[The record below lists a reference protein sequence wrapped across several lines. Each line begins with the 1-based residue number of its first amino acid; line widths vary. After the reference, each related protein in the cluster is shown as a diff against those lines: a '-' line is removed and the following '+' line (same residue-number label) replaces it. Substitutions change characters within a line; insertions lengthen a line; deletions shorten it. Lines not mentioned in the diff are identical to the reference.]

1 MRDKASATY
10 LLDGQTFGVD
20 TFETS
25 ALSRIVPFAFIKHCA
40 TVRRLSASNV
50 RIARAPEDLILKRT
64 PYIVVGHRVRTLRI
78 IAMSVALALP
88 LAALH
93 CGPVHAQTQ
102 DAAST
107 APKLTNQQLDA
118 LTAPVALY
126 PDALLAQV
134 MMASTYPSQITEAA
148 AWSKANPNVKGDD
161 AVKAVQSEPWDPSV
175 QSLVAFPQALAT
187 MASKIDWVTQLGNA
201 FIAQPSDVMDS
212 VQRLRRAA
220 QSAGNL
226 KTNEQQKVTSAP
238 PPPGSTTTST
248 TVIQI
253 EPANPQVVYVPTYN
267 PTVVYGTWPYPAYPP
282 VYVPPPPGYAMAS
295 AFVGGLA
302 FGAGVAVVNSLWG
315 NCNWGH
321 GDVNVNVNRYNNINT
336 SNRINAN
343 SNNVRWNRNDP
354 QFNRT
359 NVQNRQ
365 NTLNNANRGANA
377 NQFRGREDG
386 RAQAAQT
393 LQQRTGQNLNEPASQ
408 RVQSIR
414 QGGGENARNTSDL
427 RQRSQDVNRDNALR
441 GAGDGNGARQD
452 MQRGQASRES
462 FANQSHNRGGGVERQ
477 AGGGLGGGGGGGGGF
492 HGGGGGGG
500 VQRGGGGGG
509 GFHGGGGGGGGGF
522 HRGGGGGGF
531 RR

>member
-1 MRDKASATY
+1 MLAAALAATP
-10 LLDGQTFGVD
+10 LL
-20 TFETS
+20 
-25 ALSRIVPFAFIKHCA
+25 
-40 TVRRLSASNV
+40 
-50 RIARAPEDLILKRT
+50 T
-64 PYIVVGHRVRTLRI
+64 PYSGD
-78 IAMSVALALP
+78 A
-88 LAALH
+88 
-93 CGPVHAQTQ
+93 HAQT
-102 DAAST
+102 AAP
-107 APKLTNQQLDA
+107 AAQKLTNQQLDA

-134 MMASTYPSQITEAA
+134 LMASTYPSQVTDAE
-148 AWSKANPNVKGDD
+148 AWSKSNPNVKGDD

-212 VQRLRRAA
+212 VQRLRSAA
-220 QSAGNL
+220 QKAGNL
-226 KTNEQQKVTSAP
+226 KTTEQQKVTTAP

-282 VYVPPPPGYAMAS
+282 VYVPPPPGYAIATGFMS
-295 AFVGGLA
+295 GLA

-336 SNRINAN
+336 NNRINAN

-359 NVQNRQ
+359 NVAANRQ

-377 NQFRGREDG
+377 NQYRGREDA

-393 LQQRTGQNLNEPASQ
+393 LQQRTGQNLNESASQ
-408 RVQSIR
+408 RAQSIR
-414 QGGGENARNTSDL
+414 QGGGPNARDTSNL
-427 RQRSQDVNRDNALR
+427 RQSSQNVNRDNALR

-452 MQRGQASRES
+452 AQRGQASRES
-462 FANQSHNRGGGVERQ
+462 FANQSQNRVGGGGGGTQRQ
-477 AGGGLGGGGGGGGGF
+477 AGAGGGGFGGGGGGGGF
-492 HGGGGGGG
+492 D
-500 VQRGGGGGG
+500 R
-509 GFHGGGGGGGGGF
+509 GGGGGGGGF
-522 HRGGGGGGF
+522 HRGGGGGF

>member
-1 MRDKASATY
+1 MSKRNLVNGSRT
-10 LLDGQTFGVD
+10 GT
-20 TFETS
+20 
-25 ALSRIVPFAFIKHCA
+25 LSSIV
-40 TVRRLSASNV
+40 
-50 RIARAPEDLILKRT
+50 
-64 PYIVVGHRVRTLRI
+64 
-78 IAMSVALALP
+78 
-88 LAALH
+88 LAATLTAMPLLAWH
-93 CGPVHAQTQ
+93 ANVAHAQTQ
-102 DAAST
+102 AA
-107 APKLTNQQLDA
+107 APAGQKLTNQQLDA

-134 MMASTYPSQITEAA
+134 LMASTYPSQVTEAQ

-212 VQRLRRAA
+212 VQRLRSAA
-220 QSAGNL
+220 QKAGNL
-226 KTNEQQKVTSAP
+226 KTTEQQKVTTAP

-282 VYVPPPPGYAMAS
+282 VYVPPPPGYAIATGFMS
-295 AFVGGLA
+295 GLA

-336 SNRINAN
+336 NNRINAN

-359 NVQNRQ
+359 NVAANRQ
-365 NTLNNANRGANA
+365 NLNNVNRGANA
-377 NQFRGREDG
+377 NQFRGREDA

-393 LQQRTGQNLNEPASQ
+393 LQQRTGQNLNESASQ
-408 RVQSIR
+408 RAQSIR
-414 QGGGENARNTSDL
+414 QQGGPNARDTSDL
-427 RQRSQDVNRDNALR
+427 RQRSQNVNRDNALR

-452 MQRGQASRES
+452 AQRGQASRES
-462 FANQSHNRGGGVERQ
+462 FANRSHEPVGGRGGGVQRE
-477 AGGGLGGGGGGGGGF
+477 AGGGGGF
-492 HGGGGGGG
+492 GAGGGG
-500 VQRGGGGGG
+500 VQRGGGGFERGGG
-509 GFHGGGGGGGGGF
+509 GFQRGGGGGGF
-522 HRGGGGGGF
+522 HR
-531 RR
+531 R

>member
-1 MRDKASATY
+1 MSKRIPV
-10 LLDGQTFGVD
+10 GG
-20 TFETS
+20 
-25 ALSRIVPFAFIKHCA
+25 SR
-40 TVRRLSASNV
+40 T
-50 RIARAPEDLILKRT
+50 D
-64 PYIVVGHRVRTLRI
+64 TLRAI
-78 IAMSVALALP
+78 ALA
-88 LAALH
+88 AALVAV
-93 CGPVHAQTQ
+93 PLLASQATDAAAQTN
-102 DAAST
+102 APA

-134 MMASTYPSQITEAA
+134 LMATTYPSQVTEAA
-148 AWSKANPNVKGDD
+148 AWSKSNPNIKGDD
-161 AVKAVQSEPWDPSV
+161 AVKAVQSQPWDPSV

-226 KTNEQQKVTSAP
+226 KSNEQQKVTTAP
-238 PPPGSTTTST
+238 PPAGSTTTST

-282 VYVPPPPGYAMAS
+282 VYVPPPPGYVVGT
-295 AFVGGLA
+295 AFMSGLA

-315 NCNWGH
+315 GCNWGH

-343 SNNVRWNRNDP
+343 SNNVNWNRNDP
-354 QFNRT
+354 QFNRN
-359 NVQNRQ
+359 NVNANRNNVAANRQ
-365 NTLNNANRGANA
+365 NNFNNQNLGANA
-377 NQFRGREDG
+377 NQYRGREDA

-393 LQQRTGQNLNEPASQ
+393 LQQRTGQNMNESASQ
-408 RVQSIR
+408 RAQSIR
-414 QGGGENARNTSDL
+414 EGGGPNTRNTSDL

-462 FANQSHNRGGGVERQ
+462 FANQTQNRPG
-477 AGGGLGGGGGGGGGF
+477 A
-492 HGGGGGGG
+492 GGGG
-500 VQRGGGGGG
+500 VQRQAGTGGGGGLGAGGGGVQRQGGGVQRQGGG
-509 GFHGGGGGGGGGF
+509 GFGGGGGGGGGGF
-522 HRGGGGGGF
+522 HRGGGGGF

>member
-1 MRDKASATY
+1 MSKRIHVI
-10 LLDGQTFGVD
+10 G
-20 TFETS
+20 
-25 ALSRIVPFAFIKHCA
+25 SRI
-40 TVRRLSASNV
+40 
-50 RIARAPEDLILKRT
+50 
-64 PYIVVGHRVRTLRI
+64 GTLR
-78 IAMSVALALP
+78 AVALAATLATMP
-88 LAALH
+88 LVAMYPADAQAQNAA
-93 CGPVHAQTQ
+93 PADQ
-102 DAAST
+102 
-107 APKLTNQQLDA
+107 KLTNQQLDA

-134 MMASTYPSQITEAA
+134 LMASTYPSQITDAA
-148 AWSKANPNVKGDD
+148 AWSKANPNVSGDD
-161 AVKAVQSEPWDPSV
+161 AVKAVQSQPWDPSV

-201 FIAQPSDVMDS
+201 FVAQPSDVMDS

-220 QSAGNL
+220 QTAGNL
-226 KTNEQQKVTSAP
+226 KSNEQQKVTSAP
-238 PPPGSTTTST
+238 APAGSATTSP

-295 AFVGGLA
+295 AFVGGMA
-302 FGAGVAVVNSLWG
+302 FATGVAVVNSLWG
-315 NCNWGH
+315 NCNWGR

-336 SNRINAN
+336 ANRINAN

-359 NVQNRQ
+359 NVAANRQ
-365 NTLNNANRGANA
+365 NLNNANLGANG
-377 NQFRGREDG
+377 NQFRGREDA

-393 LQQRTGQNLNEPASQ
+393 LQQRTGQNLNQSAGQ
-408 RVQSIR
+408 RAQSIR
-414 QGGGENARNTSDL
+414 EGGGPNARTTSDL
-427 RQRSQDVNRDNALR
+427 HQRSQNVNRDNALR

-452 MQRGQASRES
+452 MQRGQASRQS
-462 FANQSHNRGGGVERQ
+462 FANQSHERPG
-477 AGGGLGGGGGGGGGF
+477 A
-492 HGGGGGGG
+492 GGGG
-500 VQRGGGGGG
+500 VQRQAGGGGNLGAGGGGVQRGGGGGGG

>member
-1 MRDKASATY
+1 M
-10 LLDGQTFGVD
+10 
-20 TFETS
+20 
-25 ALSRIVPFAFIKHCA
+25 
-40 TVRRLSASNV
+40 
-50 RIARAPEDLILKRT
+50 KRT
-64 PYIVVGHRVRTLRI
+64 PYSVLAHRSRTLRI
-78 IAMSVALALP
+78 IAMSMALAMP
-88 LAALH
+88 FAALH
-93 CGPVHAQTQ
+93 PAPAQAQTQ
-102 DAAST
+102 SAA
-107 APKLTNQQLDA
+107 KLTNQQLDA

-134 MMASTYPSQITEAA
+134 LMATTYPSDVTAA
-148 AWSKANPNVKGDD
+148 AEWSKANPNIKGDD

-226 KTNEQQKVTSAP
+226 KTTEQQKVTSAP
-238 PPPGSTTTST
+238 APAGSTTAST

-302 FGAGVAVVNSLWG
+302 FGAGVAVANSLWG
-315 NCNWGH
+315 GCDWNR
-321 GDVNVNVNRYNNINT
+321 GDVNVNVNRYNNVNVN
-336 SNRINAN
+336 NRIS
-343 SNNVRWNRNDP
+343 SNTNNMRWNRNDP

-359 NVQNRQ
+359 NVANRQ

-377 NQFRGREDG
+377 NQFRGREDA

-393 LQQRTGQNLNEPASQ
+393 LQKRTGQNLNESASQ
-408 RVQSIR
+408 RVQGIR
-414 QGGGENARNTSDL
+414 QGGGEKALNNSDL
-427 RQRSQDVNRDNALR
+427 RQRSQNVNRDNALR

-452 MQRGQASRES
+452 MQRGQASRQS
-462 FANQSHNRGGGVERQ
+462 FANQSHERVGGGGGGVQRQ
-477 AGGGLGGGGGGGGGF
+477 GGGGGGGGF
-492 HGGGGGGG
+492 GGGGGGIQHQGGFGGGGGGG
-500 VQRGGGGGG
+500 GHRGGGGGG
-509 GFHGGGGGGGGGF
+509 GFH
-522 HRGGGGGGF
+522 

>member
-1 MRDKASATY
+1 MSKRIRVID
-10 LLDGQTFGVD
+10 
-20 TFETS
+20 
-25 ALSRIVPFAFIKHCA
+25 SR
-40 TVRRLSASNV
+40 
-50 RIARAPEDLILKRT
+50 
-64 PYIVVGHRVRTLRI
+64 VGTLRAI
-78 IAMSVALALP
+78 V
-88 LAALH
+88 LAATLATMPLLAAH
-93 CGPVHAQTQ
+93 SGDAQAQ
-102 DAAST
+102 DT
-107 APKLTNQQLDA
+107 APAGQKLTNQQLDA
-118 LTAPVALY
+118 LTAPIALY
-126 PDALLAQV
+126 PDALLAQAL
-134 MMASTYPSQITEAA
+134 MASTYPSQITDAA

-226 KTNEQQKVTSAP
+226 KTNEQQKVVVQQAP
-238 PPPGSTTTST
+238 SSSTTT
-248 TVIQI
+248 IQI

-302 FGAGVAVVNSLWG
+302 FGAGVAVANSLWG
-315 NCNWGH
+315 NCDWGR
-321 GDVNVNVNRYNNINT
+321 GDVNVNVNRYNNINVN
-336 SNRINAN
+336 NRINAN

-359 NVQNRQ
+359 NVANRQ

-377 NQFRGREDG
+377 NQFRGREDA
-386 RAQAAQT
+386 RSQAAQT
-393 LQQRTGQNLNEPASQ
+393 LQQRTGQNLNQPASQ
-408 RVQSIR
+408 RVQNIR
-414 QGGGENARNTSDL
+414 KEGGPNARDTSDL

-452 MQRGQASRES
+452 MQRGQASRQS
-462 FANQSHNRGGGVERQ
+462 FANQSQNRAGAAGGGVQRQ
-477 AGGGLGGGGGGGGGF
+477 GGGGFQHGGGGGGGGGGGF
-492 HGGGGGGG
+492 QHGGGGGGF
-500 VQRGGGGGG
+500 QRGGGGG
-509 GFHGGGGGGGGGF
+509 
-522 HRGGGGGGF
+522 HR
-531 RR
+531 R

>member
-1 MRDKASATY
+1 MSKRIRVI
-10 LLDGQTFGVD
+10 G
-20 TFETS
+20 
-25 ALSRIVPFAFIKHCA
+25 SRIG
-40 TVRRLSASNV
+40 TVRA
-50 RIARAPEDLILKRT
+50 I
-64 PYIVVGHRVRTLRI
+64 
-78 IAMSVALALP
+78 ALAVT
-88 LAALH
+88 LAAMPLFAAYS
-93 CGPVHAQTQ
+93 GDAQAQ
-102 DAAST
+102 NAAP
-107 APKLTNQQLDA
+107 AGQKLTNQQLDA

-126 PDALLAQV
+126 PDALLAQAL
-134 MMASTYPSQITEAA
+134 MASTYPSQITDAA

-220 QSAGNL
+220 QTAGNL

-238 PPPGSTTTST
+238 APAGSTTTST

-302 FGAGVAVVNSLWG
+302 FGAGVAVANSLWG
-315 NCNWGH
+315 NCDWNR
-321 GDVNVNVNRYNNINT
+321 GDVNVNVNRYNNVNVN
-336 SNRINAN
+336 NRINAN

-359 NVQNRQ
+359 NVAANRQ

-377 NQFRGREDG
+377 NQFRGREDA

-393 LQQRTGQNLNEPASQ
+393 LQQRTGQNLNESASQ
-408 RVQSIR
+408 RAQSIR
-414 QGGGENARNTSDL
+414 QSGGPNARDTSDL
-427 RQRSQDVNRDNALR
+427 HQRSQNVNRDNALR

-452 MQRGQASRES
+452 MQRGQASRQS
-462 FANQSHNRGGGVERQ
+462 FANQSHDRAGAGGGVQRQ
-477 AGGGLGGGGGGGGGF
+477 AGGGGNPGVGA
-492 HGGGGGGG
+492 GGGG

-509 GFHGGGGGGGGGF
+509 GFHGGGGGGGG
-522 HRGGGGGGF
+522 HRGGGGGF

>member
-1 MRDKASATY
+1 MSA
-10 LLDGQTFGVD
+10 
-20 TFETS
+20 
-25 ALSRIVPFAFIKHCA
+25 AL
-40 TVRRLSASNV
+40 
-50 RIARAPEDLILKRT
+50 
-64 PYIVVGHRVRTLRI
+64 
-78 IAMSVALALP
+78 LALP
-88 LAALH
+88 VAALH
-93 CGPVHAQTQ
+93 PGPAHAQTQ
-102 DAAST
+102 SAAST
-107 APKLTNQQLDA
+107 GQKLTNQQLDA
-118 LTAPVALY
+118 LTAPIALY

-134 MMASTYPSQITEAA
+134 LMASTYPSQITDAA

-187 MASKIDWVTQLGNA
+187 MASKVDWVTQLGNA

-226 KTNEQQKVTSAP
+226 KSNEQQKITSGP
-238 PPPGSTTTST
+238 PPAGSTITNT

-253 EPANPQVVYVPTYN
+253 EPTNPQVVYVPTYN

-302 FGAGVAVVNSLWG
+302 FGAGVAVANSLWG

-359 NVQNRQ
+359 NVANRQ
-365 NTLNNANRGANA
+365 NALNNANLGGNA
-377 NQFRGREDG
+377 NQFRGREDA

-393 LQQRTGQNLNEPASQ
+393 LQQRTGQNLNQPASQ
-408 RVQSIR
+408 RVQNIR
-414 QGGGENARNTSDL
+414 QGGGPNARDTSDL
-427 RQRSQDVNRDNALR
+427 RQRSQSVNRDNALR
-441 GAGDGNGARQD
+441 GAGDGAGARQD
-452 MQRGQASRES
+452 MQRGQASRDS
-462 FANQSHNRGGGVERQ
+462 FANQSHNRVGGGGGGVERQ
-477 AGGGLGGGGGGGGGF
+477 AGGGLGAGGGGVQRGGGGGGGGGGF

-500 VQRGGGGGG
+500 M
-509 GFHGGGGGGGGGF
+509 
-522 HRGGGGGGF
+522 HRGGGGF

>member
-1 MRDKASATY
+1 MRTMRAFAISA
-10 LLDGQTFGVD
+10 
-20 TFETS
+20 
-25 ALSRIVPFAFIKHCA
+25 AL
-40 TVRRLSASNV
+40 
-50 RIARAPEDLILKRT
+50 
-64 PYIVVGHRVRTLRI
+64 
-78 IAMSVALALP
+78 LALP
-88 LAALH
+88 LAAFH
-93 CGPVHAQTQ
+93 PCVADAQTQ
-102 DAAST
+102 PAAST
-107 APKLTNQQLDA
+107 GQKLSNEQLDA
-118 LTAPVALY
+118 LTAPIALY

-134 MMASTYPSQITEAA
+134 LMASTYPSDITEAA

-187 MASKIDWVTQLGNA
+187 MASKPDWVTQLGNA

-226 KTNEQQKVTSAP
+226 KTTEQQKVVVQQAPSTSV
-238 PPPGSTTTST
+238 TT
-248 TVIQI
+248 IQI

-302 FGAGVAVVNSLWG
+302 FGAGVAVANSLWG
-315 NCNWGH
+315 NCDWNR
-321 GDVNVNVNRYNNINT
+321 GDVNVNVNRYNNINVN
-336 SNRINAN
+336 NRLNAN

-359 NVQNRQ
+359 NVANRQ

-377 NQFRGREDG
+377 NQFRGREDA

-393 LQQRTGQNLNEPASQ
+393 LQQRTGQNLNQPASQ
-408 RVQSIR
+408 RVQNMR
-414 QGGGENARNTSDL
+414 QGGAQNALNNSNVRERAQS
-427 RQRSQDVNRDNALR
+427 VNRDNALR

-452 MQRGQASRES
+452 MQRGQASRQS
-462 FANQSHNRGGGVERQ
+462 FANQSHDRPGAGGGGVQRGGG
-477 AGGGLGGGGGGGGGF
+477 AGGGLGA
-492 HGGGGGGG
+492 GGGG
-500 VQRGGGGGG
+500 VQRQGGGGMQRGGGGGG
-509 GFHGGGGGGGGGF
+509 GFHGGGGGGGF
-522 HRGGGGGGF
+522 HR
-531 RR
+531 R

>member
-1 MRDKASATY
+1 MSKRIRVI
-10 LLDGQTFGVD
+10 G
-20 TFETS
+20 
-25 ALSRIVPFAFIKHCA
+25 SRI
-40 TVRRLSASNV
+40 
-50 RIARAPEDLILKRT
+50 
-64 PYIVVGHRVRTLRI
+64 GTLRAI
-78 IAMSVALALP
+78 ALAITLATMP
-88 LAALH
+88 LLAAHSGDAL
-93 CGPVHAQTQ
+93 AQ
-102 DAAST
+102 AN
-107 APKLTNQQLDA
+107 APAGQKLTNEQLDA

-134 MMASTYPSQITEAA
+134 LMASTYPSQITEAA
-148 AWSKANPNVKGDD
+148 AWSKANQNVKGDD

-175 QSLVAFPQALAT
+175 QSLVAFPQALET

-226 KTNEQQKVTSAP
+226 KTTEQQKVVVQQAP
-238 PPPGSTTTST
+238 SSSTTT
-248 TVIQI
+248 IQI

-282 VYVPPPPGYAMAS
+282 VYVPPPPGYAIAS
-295 AFVGGLA
+295 GFMTGLA
-302 FGAGVAVVNSLWG
+302 FGAGIAVANSLWG
-315 NCNWGH
+315 NCDWNR
-321 GDVNVNVNRYNNINT
+321 GDVNVNVNRYNNINVN
-336 SNRINAN
+336 NRISSN

-359 NVQNRQ
+359 NVANRQ
-365 NTLNNANRGANA
+365 NTLNNANLGANA
-377 NQFRGREDG
+377 NQYRGREDA

-414 QGGGENARNTSDL
+414 QEGGPNARDTSDL
-427 RQRSQDVNRDNALR
+427 KQRSQNVNRDNALR

-452 MQRGQASRES
+452 IQRGQASRQS
-462 FANQSHNRGGGVERQ
+462 YANQAQNRPGAGGGGVQ
-477 AGGGLGGGGGGGGGF
+477 HQGGAGGGFGAGGGGVQREGGGRAAGGGGF
-492 HGGGGGGG
+492 QHGGGGF
-500 VQRGGGGGG
+500 QRGGGGGG
-509 GFHGGGGGGGGGF
+509 GF
-522 HRGGGGGGF
+522 

>member
-1 MRDKASATY
+1 
-10 LLDGQTFGVD
+10 
-20 TFETS
+20 
-25 ALSRIVPFAFIKHCA
+25 
-40 TVRRLSASNV
+40 
-50 RIARAPEDLILKRT
+50 LILKRS
-64 PYIVVGHRVRTLRI
+64 PYIIRHRARTLRI

-88 LAALH
+88 LTALLPAA
-93 CGPVHAQTQ
+93 VHAQTQ
-102 DAAST
+102 DAAS
-107 APKLTNQQLDA
+107 AAQKLTNQQLDA

-134 MMASTYPSQITEAA
+134 LMASTYPSQVTDAA

-161 AVKAVQSEPWDPSV
+161 AVKAVQTEPWDPSV

-226 KTNEQQKVTSAP
+226 KTNEQQKITSAP
-238 PPPGSTTTST
+238 APAGSTTTST

-359 NVQNRQ
+359 NVANRQ
-365 NTLNNANRGANA
+365 NTLNNANLGANA
-377 NQFRGREDG
+377 NQFRGRENA

-414 QGGGENARNTSDL
+414 QGGGVNARDTSDL
-427 RQRSQDVNRDNALR
+427 RQRSQNVNRDNALR

-452 MQRGQASRES
+452 IQRGQASRES
-462 FANQSHNRGGGVERQ
+462 FANQSHNRVGGGGGIERQ
-477 AGGGLGGGGGGGGGF
+477 AGGGAGGGFGGAGGAQRQGGGFGGGGGMHGGGGF
-492 HGGGGGGG
+492 
-500 VQRGGGGGG
+500 QR
-509 GFHGGGGGGGGGF
+509 GGGGGF
-522 HRGGGGGGF
+522 HR
-531 RR
+531 R